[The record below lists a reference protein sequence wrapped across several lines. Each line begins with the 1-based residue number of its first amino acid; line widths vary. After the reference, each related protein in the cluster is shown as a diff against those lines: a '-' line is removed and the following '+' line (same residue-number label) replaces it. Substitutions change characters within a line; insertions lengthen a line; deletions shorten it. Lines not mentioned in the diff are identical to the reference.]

1 MLFTCFSCLTPYLY
15 PHSLFL
21 TLYPLSFI
29 PLSSC
34 FSYRYCLPKLTLRF
48 CLPRVPSDATSPSQL
63 PLSFITRLPPPP
75 SRHNDV
81 DAAFA
86 YDGPFLWSIPFTFTW
101 GEPGRDVLGNGRKS
115 IPIVL
120 FTDYLCC
127 LPFGPFLNFSCRTLI
142 RSWLTLVDSGPF
154 GQCSSSILISNL
166 TLPVLGT
173 FSCVLSMIYNHT
185 FVVVISSDS

>member
-1 MLFTCFSCLTPYLY
+1 MLFTCFSCLTSYLH

-21 TLYPLSFI
+21 ILYPLFLC
-29 PLSSC
+29 PRVLSYC
-34 FSYRYCLPKLTLRF
+34 YCLPKLTLLF
-48 CLPRVPSDATSPSQL
+48 CLLRVPSDTTSPSRL

-86 YDGPFLWSIPFTFTW
+86 YDGPFLWSDPFTFTW
-101 GEPGRDVLGNGRKS
+101 GESGRDVLGNGRKS

-120 FTDYLCC
+120 FTGYLCC

-142 RSWLTLVDSGPF
+142 RLWLTLVDSGPF
-154 GQCSSSILISNL
+154 GQCSHFLNL
-166 TLPVLGT
+166 DFKLNFTCIGT
-173 FSCVLSMIYNHT
+173 FFLVYFLWCTIILL
-185 FVVVISSDS
+185 